1 MVLGAF
7 AGAREG
13 EKVVQKEEKHLQH
26 QNKPLPEK
34 PSTRRVVIGEP
45 MNTTTPIC
53 EQQEIKPYGKFGDL
67 EVWPGKP
74 YPLGATWEPAGTNFA
89 VFSEH
94 ATRVDL
100 CLYRPEDCE
109 NEAYRIRMM
118 EQTDLVWHVYIPN
131 LATGWRYGF
140 RAHGEWNPKKGML
153 YNPNKLLIDP
163 YTKAIDGTIDWHH
176 AVFPYPIHDPDP
188 ERYLKMDELDS
199 GPYITKGVV
208 IDTYYDWEG
217 DTLLETPIHQT
228 VIYEA
233 HVKGFTQLHPDI
245 PEEIRGTYAGL
256 AHPSAIEY
264 LKNLGVTAIELM
276 PVHHFVQDD
285 RLVKMGLR
293 NYWGYNSQ
301 SFFSP
306 HADYAASDHA
316 GGQVREFKDMVKKL
330 HRAGLEV
337 ILDVVYNHTAE
348 GNHFGPMLGMKG
360 LDNQN
365 YYRLVAGD
373 EQFYMDYTGTGNTV
387 DMTSPRTL
395 QLVMDSLRYWV
406 IEMHVDGFRFDLAS
420 ALARGLY
427 EVGKLST
434 FLDTIHQDPVISQVK
449 LIAEPWD
456 VGPGGYQVGAFPVL
470 WSEWN
475 GKFRDNV
482 RSFWRGDDVGVA
494 ELAYRLSG
502 SSDLYELSGRR
513 PAASIN
519 FVTAHDG
526 FTLRDLYSY
535 NEKHNEANGEN
546 NRDGE
551 STNHSW
557 NCGVEGHTDDPE
569 INTLRLQMQRNL
581 LSTLFLSQGVPML
594 TMGDE
599 YGRTQNGNNNA
610 YCQDNEIS
618 WMNWDWTEDQRLLH
632 EFTRKLIA
640 LRRENPIFHR
650 RRFFDGEKIQDS
662 DLGDILWVSA
672 SGNKMSQEEWSSTNT
687 RCLGMIL
694 NGEGMLEY
702 DERGRRIKDDIF
714 LMILNGWWEA
724 VPFTLP
730 GLKDYSR
737 WEQLLDTH
745 IPDIPT
751 GEDALANT
759 VYNLGPRSLTVFR
772 LKTREANRTEKG
784 RQKVNIVDQIR
795 QLWERIQE

>member
-1 MVLGAF
+1 VF
-7 AGAREG
+7 ALFLVPCSLPCTCVRG
-13 EKVVQKEEKHLQH
+13 H
-26 QNKPLPEK
+26 QQSPPNPE
-34 PSTRRVVIGEP
+34 PSPINRVYRLL
-45 MNTTTPIC
+45 MNMTTPIC
-53 EQQEIKPYGKFGDL
+53 ELQEINAYGKFGDI
-67 EVWPGKP
+67 EVWPGRP
-74 YPLGATWEPAGTNFA
+74 YPLGTTWSPVGTNFA
-89 VFSEH
+89 VFSEG

-100 CLYRPEDCE
+100 CLYRPEDTE

-118 EQTDLVWHVYIPN
+118 EQTDLVWHLFIPK
-131 LATGWRYGF
+131 LATGWRYGY
-140 RAHGEWNPKKGML
+140 RAHGEWNPKEGL
-153 YNPNKLLIDP
+153 VFNPNKLLIDP
-163 YTKAIDGTIDWHH
+163 YTKAIDGTIDWHD

-188 ERYLKMDELDS
+188 ERYLKMDTLDS
-199 GPYITKGVV
+199 GPFITKGVV
-208 IDTYYDWEG
+208 IDPYYDWEG
-217 DTLLETPIHQT
+217 DRLPEHPMHQT

-233 HVKGFTQLHPDI
+233 HVKGLTQQHPDV
-245 PEEIRGTYAGL
+245 PEKLRGTYAGL
-256 AHPSAIEY
+256 AHPSVIEY
-264 LKNLGVTAIELM
+264 LKNLGVTAVELM

-285 RLVKMGLR
+285 RLVQMGLR
-293 NYWGYNSQ
+293 NYWGYNSL
-301 SFFSP
+301 SFFAP
-306 HADYAASDHA
+306 HADYASSDSA

-330 HRAGLEV
+330 HKAGLEV

-360 LDNQN
+360 LDNDS

-373 EQFYMDYTGTGNTV
+373 QQFYMDYTGTGNTV
-387 DMTSPRTL
+387 DMTSARTL

-406 IEMHVDGFRFDLAS
+406 TEMHVDGFRFDLAS

-427 EVGKLST
+427 EVGRLST

-475 GKFRDNV
+475 GKYRDNV
-482 RSFWRGDDVGVA
+482 RAFWRGDDVGVA

-526 FTLRDLYSY
+526 FTLRDLYTY
-535 NEKHNEANGEN
+535 NEKHNDANGEE
-546 NRDGE
+546 NRDGD
-551 STNHSW
+551 NHNSSW

-569 INTLRLQMQRNL
+569 INSLRSQMQRNL

-599 YGRTQNGNNNA
+599 YGRTQDGNNNA

-618 WMNWDWTEDQRLLH
+618 WFNWDWTEDQKLLH
-632 EFTRKLIA
+632 EFTRKLIK
-640 LRRENPIFHR
+640 LRMENPVFHR
-650 RRFFDGEKIQDS
+650 RRFFNGHKIKDS
-662 DLGDILWVSA
+662 QIGDILWVSA
-672 SGNKMSQEEWSSTNT
+672 SGNEMTSEEWDSKHT

-694 NGEGMLEY
+694 NGEGMVEF
-702 DERGRRIKDDIF
+702 DERGQRIQDDIF
-714 LMILNGWWEA
+714 LMIMNGWWEA
-724 VPFTLP
+724 TPFTLP
-730 GLKDYSR
+730 GVKEFTR

-745 IPDIPT
+745 IPTIPT

-759 VYNLGPRSLTVFR
+759 EYNLGPRSLTLFR
-772 LKTREANRTEKG
+772 LKTRGANKTTKG
-784 RQKVNIVDQIR
+784 TRKVNIVDQIR
-795 QLWERIQE
+795 HLWDRIQE

>member
-1 MVLGAF
+1 
-7 AGAREG
+7 
-13 EKVVQKEEKHLQH
+13 
-26 QNKPLPEK
+26 
-34 PSTRRVVIGEP
+34 

-53 EQQEIKPYGKFGDL
+53 DQQEITAYGKFGDI

-74 YPLGATWEPAGTNFA
+74 YPLGATWSPAGTNFA

-100 CLYRPEDCE
+100 CLYRPDDTEK
-109 NEAYRIRMM
+109 EAYRIQMM
-118 EQTDLVWHVYIPN
+118 EQTDLVWHLFIPE
-131 LATGWRYGF
+131 LATGWRYGY
-140 RAHGEWNPKKGML
+140 RAHGEWNPKAGKL

-163 YTKAIDGTIDWHH
+163 YTRAIDGTIDWHD

-188 ERYLKMDELDS
+188 ERYLTMDTLDS

-208 IDTYYDWEG
+208 IDTHYDWEG
-217 DTLLETPIHQT
+217 DRRLETPIHET
-228 VIYEA
+228 VIYEM
-233 HVKGFTQLHPDI
+233 HVKGLTQLHPDI
-245 PEEIRGTYAGL
+245 PGQLRGTYAGL
-256 AHPSAIEY
+256 AHPAAIAY
-264 LKNLGVTAIELM
+264 LKDLGVTAVELM

-301 SFFSP
+301 SFFAP
-306 HADYAASDHA
+306 HADYASADRA

-330 HRAGLEV
+330 HKAGLEV

-348 GNHFGPMLGMKG
+348 GNHYGPMLGMKG
-360 LDNQN
+360 LDNDN
-365 YYRLVAGD
+365 YYRLVDGD

-387 DMTSPRTL
+387 DMTSSRTL

-406 IEMHVDGFRFDLAS
+406 NEMHVDGFRFDLAS

-482 RSFWRGDDVGVA
+482 RSFWRGDDVGVS

-557 NCGVEGHTDDPE
+557 NCGVEGPTDDPE
-569 INTLRLQMQRNL
+569 INSLRLQMQRNL

-618 WMNWDWTEDQRLLH
+618 WFDWNWTEDQRQLH
-632 EFTRKLIA
+632 AFTKNLIA

-650 RRFFDGEKIQDS
+650 RRFFDGQTIHDS
-662 DLGDILWVSA
+662 DLGDILWVSP
-672 SGNKMSQEEWSSTNT
+672 SGNEMTSEEWATTNT
-687 RCLGMIL
+687 RSLGMIL
-694 NGEGMLEY
+694 NGAGMKEY
-702 DERGRRIKDDIF
+702 DERGRLIKDDIF
-714 LMILNGWWEA
+714 LLLLNGWWKT

-730 GLKDYSR
+730 GVASYSR

-759 VYNLGPRSLTVFR
+759 VYNLGARSLTLFR
-772 LKTREANRTEKG
+772 LKTRQANRTEEG
-784 RQKVNIVDQIR
+784 RQKVTIVEQIR